1 MEQAIALQQDVRR
14 NGHNPATDL
23 FAALA
28 MPALNAVAN
37 PVVAAQILAGADI
50 NSLAMG
56 SSAKEIANSFLH
68 IEQQNGAFA
77 AMSFD
82 YIKSAT
88 SLETANERDSLLLAA

>member
-1 MEQAIALQQDVRR
+1 MEPALAVQQDVRR
-14 NGHNPATDL
+14 NEHNPATDL

-37 PVVAAQILAGADI
+37 PVVATQIFAAAGLD
-50 NSLAMG
+50 SLTMG
-56 SSAKEIANSFLH
+56 SSAKEVASSFLYV
-68 IEQQNGAFA
+68 EQQNRAFE

-88 SLETANERDSLLLAA
+88 STKTASSANLQLAA